1 MPTFGVTIAI
11 IQDRQ
16 ILLTKRS
23 DFPVWCLPG
32 GAVDDAESLAQ
43 AAVRESREETG
54 LVVEI
59 TRLVG
64 VYSRPR
70 WRRGGD
76 HSTLFAA
83 RPIGG
88 SLQTV
93 TDETVDAG
101 YFHPDALPDTLFWW
115 HRQRIHDAFG
125 NAVGVVRLQDVVWPF
140 GQVTENTD
148 VRTLVEQSGLPI
160 ADLFEQLCGHRGW
173 EPENPQAPDGQRPA
187 IT

>member
-1 MPTFGVTIAI
+1 MPTFGVTVAVIE
-11 IQDRQ
+11 DGQ

-23 DFPVWCLPG
+23 DFPAWCLPG
-32 GAVDDAESLAQ
+32 GAVDEAESLAQ
-43 AAVRESREETG
+43 AAVRETREETG

-64 VYSRPR
+64 VYSRPH

-93 TDETVDAG
+93 TDETVDAR
-101 YFHPDALPDTLFWW
+101 YFHPQALPDTLFWW
-115 HRQRIHDAFG
+115 HRQRIDDALG
-125 NAVGVVRLQDVVWPF
+125 NAIGIVRLQDVVWPF
-140 GQVTENTD
+140 GEVTDNKD
-148 VRTLVEQSGLPI
+148 IRTLLEQRGVSM
-160 ADLFEQLCGHRGW
+160 ADLFEQFCGQRR
-173 EPENPQAPDGQRPA
+173 QAPEGSEA
-187 IT
+187 